1 MLQLWIQEFLI
12 LCLVLLFFVVVVVI
26 DESAAHGLIDVAVH
40 VLLIVN

>member
-12 LCLVLLFFVVVVVI
+12 LCLVLLFFVVVVI